1 MGMHLARA
9 MAVERPWGVSA
20 RHFGFDEA
28 ELARVGEVRY
38 EAAEAVGGGPG
49 EDLGLKLILT
59 GAPVSVEVR
68 PPAAERQ
75 AEATYVVQASE
86 DARVA
91 HGLREPVSADALRR
105 AVEDRTL
112 PRLLRWLKVEAGDVL
127 MTPPGTLHSAGP
139 GIVMVEVASGA
150 ADPLSLFDYGGHG
163 GGGDEMERALE
174 AARLGPAP
182 DQDMPDR
189 VDAWRTLL
197 VATPGFVFERLDLPA
212 RSGFRLEVPPGT
224 WLLCIEGYAVVDRNP
239 VATFAAVRADGGPA
253 LIEAGGD
260 GAVLLCA
267 YPGGDPLADL
277 VVPAGMRG

>member
-28 ELARVGEVRY
+28 ELTRVGEVRY
-38 EAAEAVGGGPG
+38 EAADGGGGPT
-49 EDLGLKLILT
+49 EADLGLKLILT

-68 PPAAERQ
+68 PSATERQ
-75 AEATYVVQASE
+75 AEASYVVQASE

-91 HGLREPVSADALRR
+91 HGLREPVSADMLRR

-139 GIVMVEVASGA
+139 GIVMVEVATGA
-150 ADPLSLFDYGGHG
+150 ADPLSLFDYGGG
-163 GGGDEMERALE
+163 RSDEVERAIE

-212 RSGFRLEVPPGT
+212 RSGFRLDVPPGT
-224 WLLCIEGYAVVDRNP
+224 WLLCIEGYAVIDRNP
-239 VATFAAVRADGGPA
+239 VATFAAVRADGDPA
-253 LIEAGGD
+253 TIEAGGD